1 MSAFYTNIT
10 SGHPYFSE
18 RNTLRHPLVVDRIP
32 SRKSWVD
39 REEIRFLQKKL
50 KGDDMNWKQTWTQSI
65 IVVSFLALCSL
76 NVQAETAHWDIDP
89 DHSLIE
95 FRVAHMVISKT
106 SGRFLDYRGFVEM
119 DANAK
124 TIKAI
129 EATINADSINTN
141 HEKRDGHLRNAD
153 FLDVKQFPTIT
164 YTMKTAQK
172 EGEAY
177 KVIGNLT
184 LRGVTKE
191 VTLTGT
197 LNGVTKDPWGNT
209 RVGFT
214 ADGKLNRKDFGMVW
228 NKALDNGGLVVGDDV
243 HIHLDIECIKA
254 KTP

>member
-10 SGHPYFSE
+10 SGHPCFSE

-39 REEIRFLQKKL
+39 REELRFLQKKL